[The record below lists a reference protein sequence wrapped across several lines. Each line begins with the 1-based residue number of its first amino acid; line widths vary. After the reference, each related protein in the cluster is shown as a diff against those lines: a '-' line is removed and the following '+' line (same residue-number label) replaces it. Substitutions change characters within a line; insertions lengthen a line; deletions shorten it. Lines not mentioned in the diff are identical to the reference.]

1 MKHILPYLSIAAYII
16 HIVKASG
23 AFLYAP

>member
-1 MKHILPYLSIAAYII
+1 MKHIDPYLSIAAYII

-23 AFLYAP
+23 AFYMSS

>member
-1 MKHILPYLSIAAYII
+1 MHIDPYLSIAAYII

>member
-1 MKHILPYLSIAAYII
+1 MHIDPYLSIAAYII

-23 AFLYAP
+23 AFYMSS